1 MRAVRER
8 RWGDR
13 MIQESGKRREYD
25 SGAVR
30 DIQEGK
36 GICDLMPLDVVGMIF
51 QRTAAF
57 NAEEREI
64 LYNIQRYIDDNDVCW
79 LCDAIISFLNVSDFN
94 GYVDMILETS
104 KHFEEGAKKYGEDNW
119 KKGIPESSYIDSA
132 VRHYLKWLRGDD
144 DERHDRAFVWNI
156 MCLIWTH
163 EHITDKQSVT
173 DERCVETSCYY
184 NNDCMCTAPA
194 ACIVDKTAGK
204 ECPWYSED

>member
-1 MRAVRER
+1 M
-8 RWGDR
+8 
-13 MIQESGKRREYD
+13 MIQDSGNRTEYET
-25 SGAVR
+25 GAVR

-36 GICDLMPLDVVGMIF
+36 GRCDLLPLDMVMGLLLY
-51 QRTAAF
+51 T
-57 NAEEREI
+57 EEANDSEIEI
-64 LYNIQRYIDDNDVCW
+64 LSCIERYKNKAGIPLLYKALDLFIRAADYISTI
-79 LCDAIISFLNVSDFN
+79 DAI
-94 GYVDMILETS
+94 LEVS
-104 KHFEEGAKKYGEDNW
+104 KHFEEGAAKYGENNW
-119 KKGIPESSYIDSA
+119 QKGIPESSYIDSA

>member
-1 MRAVRER
+1 
-8 RWGDR
+8 
-13 MIQESGKRREYD
+13 MIKDSGNRTEYET
-25 SGAVR
+25 GAVR
-30 DIQEGK
+30 DIQKGK
-36 GICDLMPLDVVGMIF
+36 GRCDLMPLDVV
-51 QRTAAF
+51 
-57 NAEEREI
+57 AE
-64 LYNIQRYIDDNDVCW
+64 L
-79 LCDAIISFLNVSDFN
+79 FLNVGNDAAANVTEGIYKYQTTHYAGYLRDVVTDFMK
-94 GYVDMILETS
+94 GDGFPDLATALLEVS
-104 KHFEEGAKKYGEDNW
+104 KHFEEGALKYGENNW
-119 KKGIPESSYIDSA
+119 QKGIPESSYIDSA

-156 MCLIWTH
+156 MCSIWTH

>member
-1 MRAVRER
+1 M
-8 RWGDR
+8 
-13 MIQESGKRREYD
+13 MIQDSGKRREYE

-36 GICDLMPLDVVGMIF
+36 GRCDLMPLDVVGMIF

-104 KHFEEGAKKYGEDNW
+104 KHF
-119 KKGIPESSYIDSA
+119 
-132 VRHYLKWLRGDD
+132 
-144 DERHDRAFVWNI
+144 
-156 MCLIWTH
+156 
-163 EHITDKQSVT
+163 
-173 DERCVETSCYY
+173 
-184 NNDCMCTAPA
+184 
-194 ACIVDKTAGK
+194 
-204 ECPWYSED
+204 